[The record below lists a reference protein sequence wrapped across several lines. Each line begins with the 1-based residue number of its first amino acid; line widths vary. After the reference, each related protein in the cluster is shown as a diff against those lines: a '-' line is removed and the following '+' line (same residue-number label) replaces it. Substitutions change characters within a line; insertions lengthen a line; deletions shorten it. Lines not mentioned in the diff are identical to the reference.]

1 MTNSRLKIKT
11 PRLGMKTADEL
22 NAIRCVRIHNRFQGL
37 LISIIESAN
46 WANWR
51 MTDKPIETYHPH
63 FEQGGGF
70 CDLVLCQRQTNH
82 NKVLME
88 VKTKSVR
95 STQGITPFG
104 VAADV
109 MDKMGARLT
118 QLQQTAHDEDAIWVV
133 AVGIYKTPTSQASL
147 GWSIDFDVVM
157 VWGRG
162 VGQFSPQSRYHWAS
176 LYDLDSSMNSYL
188 KVEDFWTLIDRAPP
202 KLPAPPLK
210 EPPRPTLTAGTPKPT
225 LTAGTLFDTAPSK
238 ALTSNSKIEKILED
252 SSGLTKAERAA
263 IRLASTWPSHTLDIK
278 TACERIQPLDVG
290 WKAVS
295 NKVKDL
301 SALGVIEGYTY
312 RSRRHYLSINMEKLI
327 KFIEFK
333 EPKNWGV

>member
-1 MTNSRLKIKT
+1 MTNNRLKIKT

-95 STQGITPFG
+95 STQGITPFS

-118 QLQQTAHDEDAIWVV
+118 QLQQAAHDEDALWVV
-133 AVGIYKTPTSQASL
+133 TVGIYKTPTSQASL
-147 GWSIDFDVVM
+147 GWSTDFDVVM

-162 VGQFSPQSRYHWAS
+162 VGQFSPHSRYHCAS

-202 KLPAPPLK
+202 KLSAPPIK
-210 EPPRPTLTAGTPKPT
+210 EPPKPT
-225 LTAGTLFDTAPSK
+225 LTAGTLFDA
-238 ALTSNSKIEKILED
+238 ALPASPPVSSPVEEILE
-252 SSGLTKAERAA
+252 GATRLTKAERSA
-263 IRLASTWPSHTLDIK
+263 IRLASTWPNHTLDLK
-278 TACERIQPLDVG
+278 TACQRAQPLQVG
-290 WKAVS
+290 WSAIS
-295 NKVKDL
+295 HKVKEL
-301 SALGVIEGYTY
+301 AVLGVIEGYAH
-312 RSRRHYLSINMEKLI
+312 RSRSHYLSVNMDKLI
-327 KFIEFK
+327 EFVEFK
-333 EPKNWGV
+333 QKGMG

>member
-37 LISIIESAN
+37 LISIIESAS

-70 CDLVLCQRQTNH
+70 CDLVLCQRQANH

-95 STQGITPFG
+95 STQGITPFS

-118 QLQQTAHDEDAIWVV
+118 QLQQAAHDEDAIWVV
-133 AVGIYKTPTSQASL
+133 TVGIYKMPTSQASL
-147 GWSIDFDVVM
+147 GWSTDFDVVM

-176 LYDLDSSMNSYL
+176 LYDLDSSMSSYL
-188 KVEDFWTLIDRAPP
+188 NVEDFWTLIDRAPP
-202 KLPAPPLK
+202 KLSAPPMK

-225 LTAGTLFDTAPSK
+225 LTAGTLFDMAPPKSPPADPVVEEILKK
-238 ALTSNSKIEKILED
+238 AIRI
-252 SSGLTKAERAA
+252 TKAERAA
-263 IRLASTWPSHTLDIK
+263 IKLASTWPDHTLDLK
-278 TACERIQPLDVG
+278 TACQRAQPLEVG
-290 WKAVS
+290 WSAISHRMKE
-295 NKVKDL
+295 L
-301 SALGVIEGYTY
+301 SLLGVINGYGHGS
-312 RSRRHYLSINMEKLI
+312 RSHYLSVNVEKLI
-327 KFIEFK
+327 EFVEFK
-333 EPKNWGV
+333 QKGMG